1 MEAPALTVLT
11 RVLMDLMGRLASSRQ
26 MGVGKKTED
35 LYYSVCLVILSSPAR
50 PNIQLAA
57 LDQLL
62 EGPTDIN
69 FTKAL

>member
-11 RVLMDLMGRLASSRQ
+11 RVSMGPMVRLASSRQ
-26 MGVGKKTED
+26 TVVDKKIED
-35 LYYSVCLVILSSPAR
+35 LSYSVCLVILSSPVR
-50 PNIQLAA
+50 PNTQLAA